1 MKYTERSTENYACD
15 SLFSHVC
22 LLEGMPPLFPTGIP
36 FLLLMHLTYRTRKQ
50 FTSPLFPQDKEMF
63 LRI

>member
-1 MKYTERSTENYACD
+1 MEMLVKVYHSNHC
-15 SLFSHVC
+15 S
-22 LLEGMPPLFPTGIP
+22 LEGMPPLFPTGIP
-36 FLLLMHLTYRTRKQ
+36 FVLLMHLTYRTRKQ